1 MAEEFI
7 NLSDASI
14 GRISDREK
22 AEVASIRTDTWVRA
36 GMAGALVVLFIVLN
50 WQVMNFV
57 TSALRQDAFLLISGN
72 FNGSYKALITPE
84 VVMALITATAVQL
97 GAAIITIVGY
107 LFPKPKG

>member
-1 MAEEFI
+1 MTESI
-7 NLSDASI
+7 NLSDTPI

-36 GMAGALVVLFIVLN
+36 CMAAALVGLFIFLN

-57 TSALRQDAFLLISGN
+57 GKALQQDAKLLAASQ
-72 FNGSYKALITPE
+72 FNGVYKALITPE

-107 LFPKPKG
+107 LFPKPRG